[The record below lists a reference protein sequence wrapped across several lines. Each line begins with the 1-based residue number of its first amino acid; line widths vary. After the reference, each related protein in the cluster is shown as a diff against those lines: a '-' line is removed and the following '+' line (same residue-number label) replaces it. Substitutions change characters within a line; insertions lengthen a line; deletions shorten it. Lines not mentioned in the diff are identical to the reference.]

1 MIAYLEGRLT
11 ETWDNSCLL
20 VTAGGVG
27 YAVALPAH
35 TLAALPPKGEPVSLF
50 TSLAVREDALELYG
64 FSSFEERQ
72 TFDVLVSISKVG
84 ARTALGILSVF
95 RPDDLRRIVLEEDVL
110 ALTRVSGIGKKTA
123 QHVFLE
129 LKYKLNLNREQ
140 QAAFAAS
147 GGTGTVFRDV
157 LGGLVNLGYTEEECA
172 PLVRKVLSAE
182 PDLDVTDGLRAA
194 LKALVREK

>member
-11 ETWDNSCLL
+11 ETWDNSCLH

-182 PDLDVTDGLRAA
+182 PDLDVTGGLRAA